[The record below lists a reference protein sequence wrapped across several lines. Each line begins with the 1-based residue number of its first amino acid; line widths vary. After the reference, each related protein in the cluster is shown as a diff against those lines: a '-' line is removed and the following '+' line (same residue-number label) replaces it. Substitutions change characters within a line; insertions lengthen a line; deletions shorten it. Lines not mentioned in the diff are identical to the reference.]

1 MSVAAAFG
9 FGGGGR
15 PPGGGGGGGG
25 AAPPMPGRGGGGGT
39 VVAVVGVE
47 VELVRDANSAAWTS
61 RSACPASI
69 P

>member
-9 FGGGGR
+9 FGGCGR

-39 VVAVVGVE
+39 VVAVVDVE